1 MFLITFSDGNGRA
14 ELEENKSNGIL
25 VCDDGDHLELIPT
38 VMALFVQAIFIS
50 GKDLKKKNNQIFR
63 EGGWVSTGPV
73 FRFFF
78 LLFF

>member
-50 GKDLKKKNNQIFR
+50 GKDLKKKN
-63 EGGWVSTGPV
+63 
-73 FRFFF
+73 
-78 LLFF
+78 